1 MEQLQLPDRLFLNN
15 TPAEW
20 LIALAVATAIV
31 VVLALAKRYAVR
43 FLERFAA
50 QTSTKFDD
58 AVLCAARV
66 TRPFIMV
73 VLGLYF
79 GSQYLELPRK
89 IELGLEKAL
98 IVALVLQGGLW
109 IWALVKFWL
118 ERARARALAE
128 NPAAA
133 TGLAAVGFIVRVL
146 VWAIVL
152 LMVLDNLGVN
162 VTAMVAGLGIGGIAV
177 ALAVQNILGDLFASL
192 SIVIDKPFVIGDFIV
207 VDKEAGTVEY
217 VGLKTTRIRSLSGE
231 QVVISNGDLL
241 KTRIHNF
248 KLMRERRVVFTIG
261 VRYETPVETL
271 EKIPATV
278 RAIVEARPKVR
289 FERAHLKGFGNSSL
303 DYEVVYWMLEPD
315 FNLYMDV
322 QQTINLELLRAFS
335 GMGVD
340 IAYPTHSIIVE
351 GPLQVERARQVRE
364 PERDGADDK
373 DRAHLALAKPSRH

>member
-1 MEQLQLPDRLFLNN
+1 MEQLQLPDRLFVHNSP
-15 TPAEW
+15 TEW
-20 LIALAVATAIV
+20 LIALGVAAATV

-50 QTSTKFDD
+50 QTSTSFDD

-73 VLGLYF
+73 VLGAYF
-79 GSQYLELPRK
+79 GGQYLELPDK
-89 IELGLEKAL
+89 VGTGLEKVL
-98 IVALVLQGGLW
+98 VVALVLQGGLW
-109 IWALVKFWL
+109 VWALVRFWL
-118 ERARARALAE
+118 ERAREHALAE

-133 TGLAAVGFIVRVL
+133 TGLAAVGFIARVL
-146 VWAIVL
+146 VWTIVL

-207 VDKEAGTVEY
+207 IDKEAGTVEY

-231 QVVISNGDLL
+231 QVVISNSDLL

-248 KLMRERRVVFTIG
+248 KLMRERRVVFTFG
-261 VRYETPVETL
+261 VRYETPIETL
-271 EKIPATV
+271 EKIPAMV
-278 RAIVEARPKVR
+278 RAIIEARPKVR
-289 FERAHLKGFGNSSL
+289 FERAHLKGLGASGL
-303 DYEVVYWMLEPD
+303 DFEVVYWMLEPD

-322 QQTINLELLRAFS
+322 QQTINLEMLRAFS
-335 GMGVD
+335 GIGVD
-340 IAYPTHSIIVE
+340 IAYPTQSIILD
-351 GPLQVERARQVRE
+351 GPIQLERARRAQGAKG
-364 PERDGADDK
+364 DGADVEE
-373 DRAHLALAKPSRH
+373 RTHVAAARPSRH

>member
-1 MEQLQLPDRLFLNN
+1 MGQLPDRFFIHN
-15 TPAEW
+15 TPTEW
-20 LIALAVATAIV
+20 LIALGVATAIV

-89 IELGLEKAL
+89 VEVGLEKAL
-98 IVALVLQGGLW
+98 MVALVLQGGLW

-118 ERARARALAE
+118 ERARERALAE

-152 LMVLDNLGVN
+152 LMVLANLGIN

-207 VDKEAGTVEY
+207 VDKEMGTVEY

-231 QVVISNGDLL
+231 QIVISNGDLL

-248 KLMRERRVVFTIG
+248 KLMRERRVLFTFG
-261 VRYETPVETL
+261 VRYETPIETL
-271 EKIPATV
+271 EKIPGMV
-278 RAIVEARPKVR
+278 RAIVEARQKVR
-289 FERAHLKGFGNSSL
+289 FERAHLKGFGGSSL

-322 QQTINLELLRAFS
+322 QQTINLELLRAFA
-335 GMGVD
+335 GVGVD
-340 IAYPTHSIIVE
+340 IAYPTQSIIVE
-351 GPLQVERARQVRE
+351 GPLQVERARQARE
-364 PERDGADDK
+364 PERDGADVEK
-373 DRAHLALAKPSRH
+373 KPHVAVAKPSRH

>member
-1 MEQLQLPDRLFLNN
+1 
-15 TPAEW
+15 
-20 LIALAVATAIV
+20 
-31 VVLALAKRYAVR
+31 
-43 FLERFAA
+43 
-50 QTSTKFDD
+50 
-58 AVLCAARV
+58 
-66 TRPFIMV
+66 
-73 VLGLYF
+73 
-79 GSQYLELPRK
+79 
-89 IELGLEKAL
+89 
-98 IVALVLQGGLW
+98 
-109 IWALVKFWL
+109 LVKFWL
-118 ERARARALAE
+118 ERARERALAE

-207 VDKEAGTVEY
+207 VDKEMGTVEY

-248 KLMRERRVVFTIG
+248 KLMRERRVVFTFG

-271 EKIPATV
+271 EKIPAMV
-278 RAIVEARPKVR
+278 RAIVEARQKVR
-289 FERAHLKGFGNSSL
+289 FERAHLKGFGGSSL

-322 QQTINLELLRAFS
+322 QQAINLELLRAFA
-335 GMGVD
+335 GVGVD
-340 IAYPTHSIIVE
+340 IAYPTQSIIVE
-351 GPLQVERARQVRE
+351 GPLQIERAHRARE
-364 PERDGADDK
+364 PERDGEDVEERVH
-373 DRAHLALAKPSRH
+373 RAVAKPSRH